1 MTCCEKPCGDCTSTT
16 SVATK
21 TVILA
26 GNPNCGKSTL
36 FNALTGARQRVGNWS
51 GVTVECKSGT
61 FTQADTTVEVIDLPG
76 VYSLSHALESG
87 ALDECIACEFIMKN
101 EADVIINIV
110 DASHLERHLYFTIE
124 LLEMGLPV
132 IVALNMMDAARA
144 KGLKIDTA
152 QLAKR
157 LGCTVVALEAHK
169 GYGVAE
175 LKRAV
180 MQPVSPA
187 AVQLE
192 YPAAVTAAL
201 TELSGQTQL
210 PQGTLI
216 RLLEGDA
223 CLSETVAP
231 EIATRAKTL
240 CAEIQTSSNEEIDI
254 LLADARF
261 RFIQHIVAAVTQQ
274 VKHVGSSWTQ
284 RIDNIVLNRVL
295 GIPIFLGVMYLL
307 FVFAINVGGAFQDFF
322 DLSSQTIFVDSVA
335 YWLTQWHAPA
345 WLVAV
350 MADGIGKGVNTTVTF
365 VPVIGA
371 MFLFMAF
378 LEDSGY
384 MARAAFVVDRGMR
397 ALGLPGKAFVPM
409 IVGFGC
415 NVPAV
420 MAARTLDNRRDRII
434 TVMMSPFMSCGARL
448 AIYAVFTAAFFPVG
462 GQNVV
467 FALYLI
473 GVLAAVMT
481 GFVLR
486 KTVLPGEP
494 APLLME
500 LPTYHVPQI
509 KSMLL
514 HAWQRLSGFVVR
526 AGTLIVPICA
536 LFGVLSIVN
545 NDGHSLLSVVGTWL
559 VPIFSPLGIHA
570 DNWPAAVGLLTGVL
584 AKEVVIGTLNTLYA
598 QMGHFSFA
606 SAGEFHFIASLQ
618 AAWQTIPENL
628 SQLGG
633 ALANPLAKAPTPLS
647 QNVYGLMAQRF
658 DGQVGAFAYLLFV
671 LLYFPC
677 VSTLAAMLRELPRR
691 WAIFSACWTTG
702 IAYCIAVMFYQT
714 ATFAQHHL
722 SSVLWVAAMSLAL
735 VITIAIVRL
744 YGDETLVLSK
754 EAA

>member
-1 MTCCEKPCGDCTSTT
+1 
-16 SVATK
+16 
-21 TVILA
+21 
-26 GNPNCGKSTL
+26 
-36 FNALTGARQRVGNWS
+36 
-51 GVTVECKSGT
+51 
-61 FTQADTTVEVIDLPG
+61 
-76 VYSLSHALESG
+76 
-87 ALDECIACEFIMKN
+87 
-101 EADVIINIV
+101 
-110 DASHLERHLYFTIE
+110 
-124 LLEMGLPV
+124 
-132 IVALNMMDAARA
+132 
-144 KGLKIDTA
+144 
-152 QLAKR
+152 
-157 LGCTVVALEAHK
+157 
-169 GYGVAE
+169 
-175 LKRAV
+175 
-180 MQPVSPA
+180 
-187 AVQLE
+187 VQLD
-192 YPAAVTAAL
+192 YPAAVSAAL

-223 CLSETVAP
+223 CLNETVAP

-261 RFIQHIVAAVTQQ
+261 RFIQHVVAVVTQQ
-274 VKHVGSSWTQ
+274 MKHVGSSWTQ

-322 DLSSQTIFVDSVA
+322 DLSSQAIFVDSIA

-350 MADGIGKGVNTTVTF
+350 LADGIGKGINTTLTF

-384 MARAAFVVDRGMR
+384 MARAAFVVDRAMR
-397 ALGLPGKAFVPM
+397 TLGLPGKAFVPM

-500 LPTYHVPQI
+500 LPTYHMPQM

-514 HAWQRLSGFVVR
+514 HAWQRLSGFVLR

-536 LFGVLSIVN
+536 LFGVLSIVSS
-545 NDGHSLLSVVGTWL
+545 DGRSLLSIVGTWL
-559 VPIFSPLGIHA
+559 VPVFSPLGIHA

-606 SAGEFHFIASLQ
+606 SAGEFHFLASMQ

-633 ALANPLAKAPTPLS
+633 ALANPVLAKAPMTPLN

-691 WAIFSACWTTG
+691 WAIFSAVWTTG

-714 ATFAQHHL
+714 ATFADHHW
-722 SSVLWVAAMSLAL
+722 SSVLWLSAMSLAL
-735 VITIAIVRL
+735 VIAVAIVRV
-744 YGDETLVLSK
+744 YGDDHLVLNK